1 MRKNTH
7 KGKGRFPAVPAVL
20 LGVSALLL
28 IGSTVGSTRAALTYY
43 SENYEAQI
51 QVSRIGVTLEE
62 NGEPVSSRDFT
73 EDSQWSETKG
83 TLLEHL
89 LKKGETLQPGKRYE
103 EALAVSNSGSIDS
116 FVRVVL
122 KKSWVNPEGQKD
134 TALSPDLIDLN
145 LTEGSG
151 WVIDEEASTAERTIL
166 YYTKAL
172 APGERTPALSDSL
185 RIDPAVMTK
194 VTETVTEEENGY
206 KTIETTYDY
215 DGYQFQIE
223 AEADAV
229 QTHSAAEA
237 IKSAWG
243 VDVAVT
249 GDGTSISLE

>member
-1 MRKNTH
+1 MRK
-7 KGKGRFPAVPAVL
+7 GKQKHRFPKVPAIL
-20 LGVSALLL
+20 FGAAALLL
-28 IGSTVGSTRAALTYY
+28 IGSTVGGARAALTYY

-51 QVSRIGVTLEE
+51 QVSRIGVTLQE

-73 EDSQWSETKG
+73 EDSRWSETKG

-89 LKKGETLQPGKRYE
+89 LEKGEKIRPGKRYE
-103 EALAVSNSGSIDS
+103 EALSVSNSGSIDS

-122 KKSWVNPEGQKD
+122 QKSWVNPEGQKD
-134 TALSPDLIDLN
+134 TTLSPDLIDLN
-145 LTEGSG
+145 LTEENG
-151 WVIDEEASTAERTIL
+151 WVIDEEASTAERTVL
-166 YYTKAL
+166 YYTKLL
-172 APGERTPALSDSL
+172 APGESTPAFSDSL

-215 DGYQFQIE
+215 DGYQFRIE

-229 QTHSAAEA
+229 QTHNAAEA
-237 IKSAWG
+237 IRSAWG

-249 GDGTSISLE
+249 GDGTGISLE